1 MLLNGIQNI
10 ELDFS
15 IHFYMFAFCWKTIT
29 MKKWYAIYVR
39 PRTEKKV
46 AAGLEEAGID
56 HFLPLQR
63 TLRRW
68 SDRKKWVE
76 VPLISGYCF
85 VFVEEH
91 DLINVIKLD
100 NILSVIRFNGKPS
113 VIPEMQIEF
122 LRRMLNQNEID
133 YRISSDLPRP
143 GQKVEI
149 ISGPF
154 IGLYAEMVKV
164 KNKSVIYLRL
174 EQIQNIFIL
183 EISLEQVIVVADQDV
198 IKMINSV

>member
-1 MLLNGIQNI
+1 
-10 ELDFS
+10 
-15 IHFYMFAFCWKTIT
+15 
-29 MKKWYAIYVR
+29 MKNWYAIYVR

-46 AAGLEEAGID
+46 ATGLNEAGID

-68 SDRKKWVE
+68 SDRKKWVDM
-76 VPLISGYCF
+76 PLIPGYCF
-85 VFVEEH
+85 VSVDER

-100 NILSVIRFNGKPS
+100 NVVSVIRFNGKPS

-122 LRRMLNQNEID
+122 LRRMLNQNEIS
-133 YRISSDLPRP
+133 YKLSSEIPKP

-149 ISGPF
+149 IAGPF
-154 IGLYAEMVKV
+154 IGLYAEMVKI

-174 EQIQNIFIL
+174 EQIQNIFL
-183 EISLEQVIVVADQDV
+183 VEIPIDQVIVVANQDNI
-198 IKMINSV
+198 IKTEVA